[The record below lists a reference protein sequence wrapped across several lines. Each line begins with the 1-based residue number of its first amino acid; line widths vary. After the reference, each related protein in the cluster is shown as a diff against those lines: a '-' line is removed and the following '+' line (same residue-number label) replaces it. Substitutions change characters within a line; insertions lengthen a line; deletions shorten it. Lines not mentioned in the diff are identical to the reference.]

1 MVIVANRVIKID
13 NITTTITTIATTIVT
28 MSSIC
33 KRVQREESHNNCR
46 IKIAIAITL
55 TPIGCRHLA
64 VLKIGRDSLVI
75 MRKSYRR
82 IGMKIYRLCIISIKL
97 VGIIII
103 TA

>member
-13 NITTTITTIATTIVT
+13 NIIITTILIAITIVT

-33 KRVQREESHNNCR
+33 KRVQREASLNNCR
-46 IKIAIAITL
+46 IKIVIAITL